1 MAVLDRLFDP
11 SNSAL
16 DARIKALIDTAME
29 QWLDPSN
36 SALDA
41 RIKALID
48 TAMEQWLDSAGGPVP
63 AQISSRSPITQA
75 RTSRVQDSHDS
86 EGTGAVK
93 REDRS
98 VLKYEAAGNVR
109 TPPLE
114 AQGESKLVIP
124 ESNGRSLP
132 GNAKRAEPG
141 KLSAKPTLKGSGH
154 TTPLTAERKALPL
167 CSTFGP
173 VSSDGPIAIYS
184 SGEEEARNVDQENR
198 NMSGH
203 AEVSPT
209 KRKADAIQKTCQLHR
224 ENTATSRSGRHI
236 RGLKERPDMQ
246 DLPNPPPCSP
256 NQEAMPGE
264 PCTTRGLHLDSE
276 QWCDRKYQ
284 SVVRE
289 DHSAAGFDLCHTQS
303 RNSHDCEEVET
314 DEIEVQPA
322 ESSRKRRKIEQTQA
336 LDSDKL
342 SDDANVPHILF
353 VENARL
359 PADIER
365 RGYPRLIHIEHF
377 TRKSNTDNLT
387 MADFVA
393 TILFHHNPQTLT
405 AFIDE
410 KRYPKFGFAI
420 RRPSKAQAFEIE
432 RERKGHGV
440 VVKVHARSLT
450 ITRG

>member
-1 MAVLDRLFDP
+1 MAVLDRL
-11 SNSAL
+11 
-16 DARIKALIDTAME
+16 
-29 QWLDPSN
+29 LDPSN

-41 RIKALID
+41 RIEALIA

-63 AQISSRSPITQA
+63 VQISSRSPITQA
-75 RTSRVQDSHDS
+75 RTSRAQDSQNS

-93 REDRS
+93 REDSS
-98 VLKYEAAGNVR
+98 VLKYKAAGNVR

-124 ESNGRSLP
+124 ESNGRSFP

-154 TTPLTAERKALPL
+154 TTPLTAERKAMPL

-173 VSSDGPIAIYS
+173 ISSDGPIAIYS
-184 SGEEEARNVDQENR
+184 SGKGEAQNVDQKNS

-209 KRKADAIQKTCQLHR
+209 KRKADAMQQTCQLHR
-224 ENTATSRSGRHI
+224 ENTATSRSGRYI
-236 RGLKERPDMQ
+236 RGLKGRPDTQ
-246 DLPNPPPCSP
+246 DLPNPPTCSP

-264 PCTTRGLHLDSE
+264 PCTTRGLYLDSE
-276 QWCDRKYQ
+276 QRCDRKYQ

-289 DHSAAGFDLCHTQS
+289 DHSAAGFYQCYTQS

-322 ESSRKRRKIEQTQA
+322 ESSRKKQKIEHTQT
-336 LDSDKL
+336 LDSDKP
-342 SDDANVPHILF
+342 SDYANVPHILF
-353 VENARL
+353 VENAKL

-377 TRKSNTDNLT
+377 TRESNTDNLT

-393 TILFHHNPQTLT
+393 TILFHHDPQTLT
-405 AFIDE
+405 AFIDG
-410 KRYPKFGFAI
+410 KRYLKFGFAT
-420 RRPSKAQAFEIE
+420 RSPSKAQAFAIE
-432 RERKGHGV
+432 RERKGHGL
-440 VVKVHARSLT
+440 VVKVHNSSLT